1 MKWNGSLTLLV
12 LIAVGCGSE
21 KGNGG
26 AWRPSAVLPEGA
38 AATPAKVPQG
48 TVAAPSAVEATSPLE
63 KPFNF
68 KTLTPEHRQYLHA
81 TAAKKFRATVPWVTD
96 EEIAKMNALADQAWD
111 MEERLG
117 EQFASGAITKEQWH
131 RQRMEAYAGLHA
143 RESNLDIDRRA
154 AGGSSDAR
162 AQ

>member
-1 MKWNGSLTLLV
+1 MKWNGSLTLV
-12 LIAVGCGSE
+12 ALIAVGCGSE

-38 AATPAKVPQG
+38 AATPAEVPQ
-48 TVAAPSAVEATSPLE
+48 VAAPSAVEATNSLE

-68 KTLTPEHRQYLHA
+68 KTLTPEHRQYLHT

-117 EQFASGAITKEQWH
+117 EQFASGAITKEEWH
-131 RQRMEAYAGLHA
+131 RQRMGAYAALPA
-143 RESNLDIDRRA
+143 REYNLDIAIRPA
-154 AGGSSDAR
+154 AGASGAL
-162 AQ
+162 A